1 MTGPIIG
8 GVSKNERTWSVEGR
22 LILSLARK
30 LVASGCWEKE
40 VPEAEQR
47 SNWSEE
53 QGPEAMELRGEVL

>member
-1 MTGPIIG
+1 MRGLG
-8 GVSKNERTWSVEGR
+8 AFEGR

-53 QGPEAMELRGEVL
+53 QGPEAVELRGEVL